1 MCAVEPWVEKH
12 QKTLEMA
19 TGWSIGE
26 KDATDDRLAD
36 LLSIIGSSQA
46 QVRENIA
53 VKVGPQTIRERAIT
67 NRKSQE

>member
-53 VKVGPQTIRERAIT
+53 VKLGQQTIRERAIT